1 MKVLFDV
8 NIVVDICCERYPY
21 SADAVEVLSRC
32 KQYSLPVYLYA
43 GSVQT
48 LHYAVASQLNS
59 NSSGSFSESLKTAR
73 DILSAFS
80 SELQWWPALSYEAG
94 VFEDEDPEDAQL
106 MKAVLRMGPDS
117 VLLTRDEHLLQRCS
131 QAISPKDLLEKFS
144 NNDSRSETA
153 MQFCDLSAQ
162 LDTFRPEMEREIL
175 DVVESTKY
183 IKGPPLGRLETELSD
198 YLEGGRTEAVG
209 CASGTDAL
217 LIALMALEV
226 QPGDE
231 IIVPDFTF
239 IATGE
244 AVAFL
249 GAVPVFCDVDPVSYN
264 LDPTRIE
271 SHITEKTVGIIPVS
285 IFGQPADMDRINSIA
300 ETHGLWVMEDAA
312 QSFGATYKGR
322 NSGTLTKVAT
332 TSFFPAKP
340 LGCYGDGGAIFTNDS
355 ALANTIRVI
364 LNHGQTTRY
373 HHSKIGLNGR
383 MDSLQAAVVSVKLRH
398 FKEELEMRQ
407 EVARKYTE
415 RLEDL
420 IHTPVVLPENS
431 SSWAQYTVQHEERD
445 KLREL
450 LQSKGI
456 PTAVHYP
463 IPLHKQEAFAYLRR
477 EDTDAA
483 TPVTE
488 RLSERVFSLPMHP
501 YLKDSEIDRIAETIA
516 PLKSE
521 KSVKGEG

>member
-1 MKVLFDV
+1 
-8 NIVVDICCERYPY
+8 
-21 SADAVEVLSRC
+21 
-32 KQYSLPVYLYA
+32 
-43 GSVQT
+43 
-48 LHYAVASQLNS
+48 
-59 NSSGSFSESLKTAR
+59 
-73 DILSAFS
+73 
-80 SELQWWPALSYEAG
+80 
-94 VFEDEDPEDAQL
+94 
-106 MKAVLRMGPDS
+106 
-117 VLLTRDEHLLQRCS
+117 
-131 QAISPKDLLEKFS
+131 
-144 NNDSRSETA
+144 
-153 MQFCDLSAQ
+153 
-162 LDTFRPEMEREIL
+162 
-175 DVVESTKY
+175 
-183 IKGPPLGRLETELSD
+183 
-198 YLEGGRTEAVG
+198 
-209 CASGTDAL
+209 
-217 LIALMALEV
+217 MALEV
-226 QPGDE
+226 KPGDE

-244 AVAFL
+244 VVAFL

-264 LDPTRIE
+264 LNPTQIE
-271 SHITEKTVGIIPVS
+271 RHISEKTVGIIPVS
-285 IFGQPADMDRINSIA
+285 IFGQPADMDSINGIA

-355 ALANTIRVI
+355 ALADTIRVI
-364 LNHGQTTRY
+364 LNHGQTKRY
-373 HHSKIGLNGR
+373 HHSKVGLNGR
-383 MDSLQAAVVSVKLRH
+383 MDSLQAAVVSVKLRR
-398 FKEELEMRQ
+398 FREELEMRQ